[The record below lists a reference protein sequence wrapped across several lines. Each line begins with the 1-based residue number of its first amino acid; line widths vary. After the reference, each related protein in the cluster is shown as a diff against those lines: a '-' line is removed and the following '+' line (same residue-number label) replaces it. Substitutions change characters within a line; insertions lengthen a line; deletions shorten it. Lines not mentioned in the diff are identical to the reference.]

1 MSDTK
6 TTTAGEDFIAE
17 ADTGARAPRTGFNR
31 AVLWTIPL
39 VWSLFQ
45 LWIASPIPYS
55 IGIGVV
61 NNAEA
66 RSIHLAFAVFL
77 AFAAFPGLKPGRGV
91 NRSIVVLIGSFA
103 IAYLTVLV
111 GWLAAQSY
119 FNGVEDPLELL
130 ETQATWSTL
139 LLPSFLHVLGVFAL
153 TAALFPF
160 VGRTPRDGIPILTW
174 IIGLIAAFTA
184 GYLFLAWDGLAARSG
199 APSSL
204 DITVAVVGVV
214 LLMEAARRSL
224 GFPLM
229 AVAGV
234 FLCYVF
240 FGSSEW
246 LPDVIRWRGASIE
259 RAMSHMWLTTEGV
272 FGVALGVSSGFVF
285 LFVLFG
291 ALLNQAGAGN
301 YFLSLAFATLGHLRG
316 GPAKAAVIASAATG
330 LISGSSIA
338 NVVTTGT
345 FTIPLMKKV
354 GFSPSKAGAIEVSS
368 SINGVLTPPVMGA
381 VAFLM
386 TEYVGISYVEVVKA
400 AIVPAAI
407 SYVALVYIVHLEAL
421 KMGMKGTSRMN
432 PIKFILG
439 AIMIICIGIV
449 IAGGT
454 LFTAGILVDT
464 LYSTLGDAALP
475 VIVVGFLVGYVAAVR
490 YAAQGPD
497 LELSVDSM
505 QNLPPT
511 REIFKSGVYYLL
523 PILLLMYLLMVER
536 KSPGF
541 SAFWSACF
549 MLLTLLTQ
557 KPLKAYFRGQG
568 EIKDRIVEGF
578 WEVTE
583 GLISGARNMIGL
595 ACAMAVA
602 GIIVGS
608 VTLTGVGQVMA
619 EFVEFLSGGNLMLM
633 LVFVALISIIL
644 GMGLPTTANYI
655 VVSSLMATVVV
666 ELGAQSGLIVPLIAV
681 HMFVFYFGIMADVTP
696 PVGLASFAAA
706 AISGGDPLKTGF
718 QAFFY
723 SIRTA
728 LLPFLFIFNTDLL
741 LLDVTLVQAIFVF
754 IVALIAM
761 LVFAA
766 GTMGWFIVRSRLWE
780 SVVLVIVAL
789 TLFRPGF
796 WLDQVQDPFLQIPP
810 AQIFT
815 LAQEAPTD
823 GELRV
828 GLEGMTLDGDFVAS
842 TYLLPLGEAGP
853 DGFSRISQAAGL
865 DLVDQD
871 GNIIVNSLM
880 FGGVGEQLGID
891 FDWTVTTVEVENDRM
906 PKELFFIPAL
916 LLLGMIALIQRG
928 RMPSEEEE
936 ALA

>member
-6 TTTAGEDFIAE
+6 AQSKSTAVDDFIAE
-17 ADTGARAPRTGFNR
+17 ADTGARTPKGRLSRGI
-31 AVLWTIPL
+31 LWGVPL
-39 VWSLFQ
+39 IWSLFQ
-45 LWIASPIPYS
+45 LWIASPIPYE
-55 IGIGVV
+55 IGFGVV
-61 NNAEA
+61 NNAQA

-77 AFAAFPGLKPGRGV
+77 AFTAFPTLK
-91 NRSIVVLIGSFA
+91 RS
-103 IAYLTVLV
+103 
-111 GWLAAQSY
+111 
-119 FNGVEDPLELL
+119 P
-130 ETQATWSTL
+130 
-139 LLPSFLHVLGVFAL
+139 
-153 TAALFPF
+153 
-160 VGRTPRDGIPILTW
+160 RTYIPIQDW
-174 IIGLIAAFTA
+174 IVALLGAFCA
-184 GYLFLAWDGLAARSG
+184 GYLFLFWDGLAARSG
-199 APSSL
+199 APSQL
-204 DITVAVVGVV
+204 DVAAAVIGVA

-229 AVAGV
+229 AVAAV
-234 FLCYVF
+234 FLAYVF
-240 FGSSEW
+240 FGSYSW
-246 LPDVIRWRGASIE
+246 LPDVIQWRGASVE

-354 GFSPSKAGAIEVSS
+354 GFSASKAGAIEVSS

-386 TEYVGISYVEVVKA
+386 TEYVGVSYVEVVKT

-407 SYVALVYIVHLEAL
+407 SYIALVYIVHLEAL
-421 KMGMKGTSRMN
+421 KMGLKGSGRMN
-432 PIKFILG
+432 PVIFILT
-439 AIMIICIGIV
+439 AVFMICAGIV

-454 LFTAGILVDT
+454 LYIAGLLVD
-464 LYSTLGDAALP
+464 LAESVLGGVSTLVLSGL
-475 VIVVGFLVGYVAAVR
+475 FLASYIFAVR
-490 YAAQGPD
+490 HAAHGPD

-505 QNLPPT
+505 QALPPT
-511 REIFKSGVYYLL
+511 REIFKSGVHYLL
-523 PILLLMYLLMVER
+523 PIFLLMYLLMVER

-541 SAFWSACF
+541 SAFYSASF
-549 MLLTLLTQ
+549 MLLILLTQ
-557 KPLKAYFRGQG
+557 NALKAYFRGQG
-568 EIKDRIVEGF
+568 HFVGHLKNGLAQ
-578 WEVTE
+578 VTE
-583 GLISGARNMIGL
+583 GLIVGARNMIGL

-655 VVSSLMATVVV
+655 VVSSLMAGVVV
-666 ELGAQSGLIVPLIAV
+666 ELGAQNGLIVPLIAV

-706 AISGGDPLKTGF
+706 AISGGDPLRTGF

-741 LLDVTLVQAIFVF
+741 LIDVGPVQAVIVF
-754 IVALIAM
+754 IVALVAM

-766 GTMGWFIVRSRLWE
+766 GTMGWFVTRSRLWE
-780 SVVLVIVAL
+780 STALVIIAL

-796 WLDQVQDPFLQIPP
+796 WLDQVQPP
-810 AQIFT
+810 YENVPPEQIF
-815 LAQEAPTD
+815 AMAEAAAPD

-828 GLEGMTLDGDFVAS
+828 GLEGMTLDGDFVSS
-842 TYLLPLGEAGP
+842 TYLLPLGKVGP
-853 DGFSRISQAAGL
+853 DGATRLEQSAGL
-865 DLVDQD
+865 TLAEREGQIVVDL
-871 GNIIVNSLM
+871 IT
-880 FGGVGEQLGID
+880 FGGKAEGMGID
-891 FDWTVTTVEVENDRM
+891 FDWTVTRVEVEADRI
-906 PKELFFIPAL
+906 PKELFYIPAL
-916 LLLGMIALIQRG
+916 LLLGLIALVQRS
-928 RMPSEEEE
+928 RVSRDPKK
-936 ALA
+936 LAA

>member
-1 MSDTK
+1 MTDTK
-6 TTTAGEDFIAE
+6 TNTGDVDDFIAE
-17 ADTGARAPRTGFNR
+17 ADTGARAPKGRFNR
-31 AVLWTIPL
+31 NVLWAVPL
-39 VWSLFQ
+39 IWSLFQ
-45 LWIASPIPYS
+45 LWIASPIPYE
-55 IGIGVV
+55 IGFGVV
-61 NNAEA
+61 NNAQA

-77 AFAAFPGLKPGRGV
+77 AFTAFPTFKSSPRHTIPIHDW
-91 NRSIVVLIGSFA
+91 IVA
-103 IAYLTVLV
+103 LV
-111 GWLAAQSY
+111 G
-119 FNGVEDPLELL
+119 
-130 ETQATWSTL
+130 
-139 LLPSFLHVLGVFAL
+139 
-153 TAALFPF
+153 
-160 VGRTPRDGIPILTW
+160 
-174 IIGLIAAFTA
+174 AFCA
-184 GYLFLAWDGLAARSG
+184 GYLYLFWDGLADRSG
-199 APSSL
+199 APNQM
-204 DITVAVVGVV
+204 DIAAAVVGIA

-224 GFPLM
+224 GLPLM
-229 AVAGV
+229 AVAAV
-234 FLCYVF
+234 FLAYVF
-240 FGSSEW
+240 FGSYSW
-246 LPDVIRWRGASIE
+246 LPDVIQWRGASVE

-354 GFSPSKAGAIEVSS
+354 GFSPSKAGAVEVSS

-386 TEYVGISYVEVVKA
+386 TEYVGISYVEVVKS

-432 PIKFILG
+432 PVIFILS
-439 AIMIICIGIV
+439 AVFIICIGII

-454 LFTAGILVDT
+454 LYIAGLAVGAAES
-464 LYSTLGDAALP
+464 LLGAAATY
-475 VIVVGFLVGYVAAVR
+475 VIIALFLAGYVLAVW
-490 YAAQGPD
+490 YAAKGPD
-497 LELSVDSM
+497 LELSVESM

-511 REIFKSGVYYLL
+511 REIFKSGIYYLL

-541 SAFWSACF
+541 SAFWSASF

-557 KPLKAYFRGQG
+557 KPLKAFFRGEGQ
-568 EIKDRIVEGF
+568 IKARIVEGF

-583 GLISGARNMIGL
+583 GLIAGARNMIGL

-655 VVSSLMATVVV
+655 VVSSLMASVVV
-666 ELGAQSGLIVPLIAV
+666 ELGAQNGLIVPLIAV

-706 AISGGDPLKTGF
+706 AISGGDPLRTGF

-741 LLDVTLVQAIFVF
+741 LLDVTLLQAIMVFV
-754 IVALIAM
+754 VALIAM
-761 LVFAA
+761 LVFAS
-766 GTMGWFIVRSRLWE
+766 GTMGWFLVRSRLWE
-780 SVVLVIVAL
+780 SVVLVVVAL

-796 WLDQVQDPFLQIPP
+796 WLDQIQDPFVQMPP
-810 AQIFT
+810 AEIFA
-815 LAQEAPTD
+815 LAEEAPPD

-828 GLEGMTLDGDFVAS
+828 GLEGMTLDGDFVSS
-842 TYLLPLGEAGP
+842 TFLLPLGDVGA
-853 DGFSRISQAAGL
+853 DGFTRLSQTAGL
-865 DLVDQD
+865 DLVERD
-871 GNIIVNSLM
+871 GQIVVDLLA
-880 FGGVGEQLGID
+880 FGGTAEQMGID
-891 FDWTVTTVEVENDRM
+891 FDWIVTTIEVEAERM
-906 PKELFFIPAL
+906 PKEIFFIPAL
-916 LLLGMIALIQRG
+916 LVLGLIALIQRR
-928 RMPSEEEE
+928 RMPNRDEE